1 MWTKMLEE
9 LEALE
14 ERLADAPEETSD
26 VRALVRIELANIL
39 RRAAVLLRAL
49 AQGEGTTGGE
59 KNQ

>member
-9 LEALE
+9 LEELE

-26 VRALVRIELANIL
+26 VHALVRIELSTIL

-49 AQGEGTTGGE
+49 AQGEGPTGGD